1 MQGLQITTSKILC
14 KLSSQVILFPTMTA
28 ESTSWDT
35 SHSKGIVK
43 IQSTRHHCYQMVSHG
58 VLKCIQMEMDKMLT
72 ETISQFSSKCTKAR
86 QWCSQQSL
94 RSTSIELKW
103 FLTEVVIKRSP
114 ESINPSLKSE
124 NVGATIDSIALT
136 NLSQRAICLQTQ
148 KTAFS

>member
-14 KLSSQVILFPTMTA
+14 KLNSQAISSPTMTVV
-28 ESTSWDT
+28 STSWDT
-35 SHSKGIVK
+35 SHNKDTAK
-43 IQSTRHHCYQMVSHG
+43 IPSIRHLCCQMVSHG
-58 VLKCIQMEMDKMLT
+58 VLKFIQMEMGKMLT

-103 FLTEVVIKRSP
+103 FLTEVAIKRSP
-114 ESINPSLKSE
+114 ENINPSLKSE

-136 NLSQRAICLQTQ
+136 NLSQRAICLQTLR
-148 KTAFS
+148 TAFS